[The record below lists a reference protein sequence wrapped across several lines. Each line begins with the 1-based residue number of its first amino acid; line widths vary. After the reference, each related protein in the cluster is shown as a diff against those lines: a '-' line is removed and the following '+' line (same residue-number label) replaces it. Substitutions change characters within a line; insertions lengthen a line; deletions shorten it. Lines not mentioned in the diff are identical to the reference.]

1 MFKKNGVSDVKRSE
15 RDKRNSV
22 FQGWQTDWKHST
34 YQRVTKTPVLR
45 SILQSS
51 KWQQSLCKDLD
62 GQNACQLGC
71 QRLKNEMIPLCRELL
86 KYGCKKGFTRGG
98 KHLKSDLKCTEL
110 CQWFGHSSNGKPCWF
125 IAYLTLVS
133 EKIYWLI
140 LTTATYR
147 VEHCMKNE
155 KYGLSL
161 IHIFLYLDRI
171 SDSVQIQENTDT
183 ILSIYGKTWIKESL
197 YLGIF
202 HSVEFSVTLLNG
214 SKLLT
219 DVTKSSC

>member
-1 MFKKNGVSDVKRSE
+1 M
-15 RDKRNSV
+15 
-22 FQGWQTDWKHST
+22 
-34 YQRVTKTPVLR
+34 
-45 SILQSS
+45 
-51 KWQQSLCKDLD
+51 
-62 GQNACQLGC
+62 
-71 QRLKNEMIPLCRELL
+71 M
-86 KYGCKKGFTRGG
+86 
-98 KHLKSDLKCTEL
+98 
-110 CQWFGHSSNGKPCWF
+110 
-125 IAYLTLVS
+125 
-133 EKIYWLI
+133 
-140 LTTATYR
+140 
-147 VEHCMKNE
+147 

-183 ILSIYGKTWIKESL
+183 ILSIYEKTWIKGSL